1 MIMNKFDAEALF
13 RALQDKTDQKCF
25 LRDSIR
31 NEVVIEI
38 PVKKL
43 QEVVCVLL
51 DQFGLTHLTA
61 ITVQD
66 RKDEEDHFDV
76 LYNFWKGS
84 GLTLLIK
91 LEKDSAVLRS
101 LTDLIPGADFYERE
115 AAEMFGIRFTH
126 REETPPLLL
135 PEDWDSGP
143 PMVSKEE
150 RR

>member
-1 MIMNKFDAEALF
+1 MMMSKFDADALF
-13 RALQDKTDQKCF
+13 RALQDTTDQKCL

-38 PVKKL
+38 PVGKL

-51 DQFGLTHLTA
+51 DQFDLTHLTA

-66 RKDEEDHFDV
+66 RKEEDHFDV

-91 LEKDSAVLRS
+91 LEKSSAVLRS

-143 PMVSKEE
+143 PMVSTEE